1 MTSTTR
7 QPKVSKTHETA
18 SQKAGTAIYTGNMS
32 QIQTSFRTISTPKT
46 RTKANTSHSTR
57 RPASRTHQFHSH
69 SEPQTCCMHVHQQQ
83 SQTCKMGEPPTLR
96 EVKHPHRDRTSVSRS
111 PSTEQGVLSQF
122 LVTLKKQDISQGIR
136 VQPNLSHAFNR
147 QYMHPRNKR

>member
-7 QPKVSKTHETA
+7 QPKVLKTHETA

-32 QIQTSFRTISTPKT
+32 QIQTSFRTIPTPKF
-46 RTKANTSHSTR
+46 KANTTHSTR
-57 RPASRTHQFHSH
+57 RPASRTHQLHSH
-69 SEPQTCCMHVHQQQ
+69 IEPPACCMHVHQQQ
-83 SQTCKMGEPPTLR
+83 SQTCKTGEPPALR

-122 LVTLKKQDISQGIR
+122 SSYLEETGHFTRDPCTTQ
-136 VQPNLSHAFNR
+136 LSHAFNR
-147 QYMHPRNKR
+147 QNMHPRKKR